1 MSRPIRPFTDRER
14 SLVSQAILERFG
26 TVVPLQVAEA
36 ELQLN
41 LLKEDDLTMC
51 PSLTWRENGA
61 NFVIFKTGDER
72 FRCQFYYIETQQFG
86 TGKDEYDNLGDCVIT
101 LLQVQVEQEEQS
113 RNLRNAM
120 NSVDF
125 NKANDGEEYH
135 GPLIV

>member
-1 MSRPIRPFTDRER
+1 MPRPIRPFTDRER
-14 SLVSQAILERFG
+14 KLVSQTILERFG
-26 TVVPLQVAEA
+26 NAVPLQAAEA
-36 ELQLN
+36 ELQLD
-41 LLKEDDLTMC
+41 LLKEEFTLC
-51 PSLTWRENGA
+51 PSLTWKENGA

-86 TGKDEYDNLGDCVIT
+86 TGKDEYDNLGDCVVT

-113 RNLRNAM
+113 RSIRAAM

-125 NKANDGEEYH
+125 SKANDGEEYH